1 MGKINII
8 REERRETAVLVGIIT
23 QEQDE
28 AKVNEYLDELAFLAD
43 TAGAIPV
50 KRFTQKIDK
59 PNGATFLGT
68 GKIKEVAEFVEQ
80 NEVNLVI
87 FDDELTPTQL
97 RNLENMFKARVLDR
111 TNLILDIF
119 AQRAQTAHAKV
130 QVNLH
135 NINIFCHA

>member
-50 KRFTQKIDK
+50 KRFTQKQPFWEQEK
-59 PNGATFLGT
+59 SRKWPNLSS
-68 GKIKEVAEFVEQ
+68 
-80 NEVNLVI
+80 
-87 FDDELTPTQL
+87 
-97 RNLENMFKARVLDR
+97 R
-111 TNLILDIF
+111 T
-119 AQRAQTAHAKV
+119 R
-130 QVNLH
+130 
-135 NINIFCHA
+135 